1 MDKELDI
8 QYIKLFIKRRKKGF
22 IIAFSILFALGIG
35 VALALPPIY
44 ISQATIR
51 IEDQEIPSRFVQ
63 PTITEYA
70 EERIEKIKQQILTR
84 EKILE
89 IIEKFNLYQD
99 IREEKSTSE
108 LVEKMRRD
116 IQLKNIAARWKNKV
130 HGQATAATVAFT
142 LSFDSKDPI
151 KAQKIAETLS
161 NLFLEEDIKTRA
173 KRVSGTTDFLKSEQ
187 RRLETEIRE
196 QEKNISE
203 FKKDHFRELPDDRG
217 YNLQAILRM
226 ERELDKADTRIQLL
240 QERRAL
246 LEAKLSLVE
255 PLTPIVVDGQDLA
268 INPAERLKRLRLELV
283 SMQSIYSEKHPN
295 IKKKKREIAKL
306 EQGVNQS
313 DDAVD
318 KIKKLKQLELKLVTA
333 KAKLG
338 SKHPDVKA
346 IKREIAIIKKQVDNL
361 VTENVKTTISEEQPD
376 NPIYINLR
384 TQIETVGM
392 EIKSLEDDKRNLI
405 SEIDEIQSRI
415 ESIPAIEK
423 ELKALTL
430 DYENKKRN
438 YVEISNKLMNAQLV
452 QEMEGEQK
460 GVRFTITSP
469 AYLPE
474 EPSKPHRLMIIV
486 LSFLLSIGISSAFA
500 LVREN
505 FDDSIRTSNQ
515 LKQLTNI
522 PVLSTISYIE
532 TAEEKRR
539 RRVKY
544 LIWAGT
550 AVSFVGIALLII
562 NHFVM
567 ELDQAWEVV
576 IERIMMIA

>member
-1 MDKELDI
+1 M
-8 QYIKLFIKRRKKGF
+8 
-22 IIAFSILFALGIG
+22 
-35 VALALPPIY
+35 
-44 ISQATIR
+44 
-51 IEDQEIPSRFVQ
+51 
-63 PTITEYA
+63 
-70 EERIEKIKQQILTR
+70 
-84 EKILE
+84 
-89 IIEKFNLYQD
+89 
-99 IREEKSTSE
+99 
-108 LVEKMRRD
+108 
-116 IQLKNIAARWKNKV
+116 
-130 HGQATAATVAFT
+130 
-142 LSFDSKDPI
+142 
-151 KAQKIAETLS
+151 
-161 NLFLEEDIKTRA
+161 
-173 KRVSGTTDFLKSEQ
+173 
-187 RRLETEIRE
+187 
-196 QEKNISE
+196 
-203 FKKDHFRELPDDRG
+203 PDDRG

-361 VTENVKTTISEEQPD
+361 VSENVKTTISEEQPD